1 MLLYLSEIHSSEH
14 HQPFNSYEELT
25 LPEDVGVY
33 YSSITENVLSLANQ
47 ETPTKLSKAQDFQGM
62 PTAEERPKCKSELSC
77 YVTLNC
83 LSYCNAVNNLCG
95 WLDIWVGYI
104 FFKF

>member
-1 MLLYLSEIHSSEH
+1 MLCISEIHSSEH

-47 ETPTKLSKAQDFQGM
+47 ETPTKLSKGQYSQEM
-62 PTAEERPKCKSELSC
+62 LTASERPQGKSG
-77 YVTLNC
+77 
-83 LSYCNAVNNLCG
+83 LSYYLA
-95 WLDIWVGYI
+95 
-104 FFKF
+104 